1 MWSHL
6 ETMLI
11 DWKCDENKPV
21 CSNCISSE
29 RSCDFAS
36 PILIAR
42 PRHSSRSS
50 SRVSRESLLPD
61 DVHDSQESSQSPR
74 ERQQYSQEEAKTS
87 PVDMEH
93 VRLFY
98 HLCTE
103 TFDSLQA
110 EIDAPGVSL
119 QDAFKEVLNAPYVL
133 NELLALAAL
142 HLSTLNSDQ
151 KSIYHRQATE
161 LQTHALSIFNQ
172 MAPEVNAE
180 TCVPLMIFS
189 SVLGMHEMCETLF
202 FREPTFEH
210 FLDNFIRSLC
220 LNQGVRA
227 VTGSSWCFLKESIL
241 GPMCKQ
247 GEKTVTPTGPPS
259 GKTCSRLLELLTTA
273 NLDQEHKNS
282 CEQAILAL
290 QSVLDESDRQVPW
303 KPNVTSIRAW
313 PVMVCKGY
321 IDLLRMREPHG
332 LVVLAHYG
340 ALIHL
345 RRDLWICGDGGHFLV
360 RLICDHLGNQWSDW
374 LRWPIEVISGEWT
387 RLWWFQGHS
396 TISYHLWVFGVS

>member
-1 MWSHL
+1 
-6 ETMLI
+6 
-11 DWKCDENKPV
+11 
-21 CSNCISSE
+21 
-29 RSCDFAS
+29 
-36 PILIAR
+36 
-42 PRHSSRSS
+42 
-50 SRVSRESLLPD
+50 
-61 DVHDSQESSQSPR
+61 
-74 ERQQYSQEEAKTS
+74 
-87 PVDMEH
+87 MEH

-103 TFDSLQA
+103 TFDSLRA
-110 EIDAPGVSL
+110 EIDAPGVSF

-142 HLSTLNSDQ
+142 HLSTLNSGQ
-151 KSIYHRQATE
+151 KNIYHRQATE

-189 SVLGMHEMCETLF
+189 SALGMHEMY
-202 FREPTFEH
+202 
-210 FLDNFIRSLC
+210 NFIRSLC

-227 VTGSSWCFLKESIL
+227 VTGSTWGFLKESIL

-247 GEKTVTPTGPPS
+247 GEKTVTPTGPAS
-259 GKTCSRLLELLTTA
+259 GKTCSRLLELITTA

-290 QSVLDESDRQVPW
+290 QSVLDESDREVPW
-303 KPNVTSIRAW
+303 RPNVTSIRAW

-340 ALIHL
+340 GLIHL
-345 RRDLWICGDGGHFLV
+345 RRDLWICGDGGQFLV
-360 RLICDHLGNQWSDW
+360 RLICDHLGNEWSDW
-374 LRWPIEVISGEWT
+374 LRWPMEVISRE
-387 RLWWFQGHS
+387 
-396 TISYHLWVFGVS
+396 